1 MSTGSIDGL
10 RVIENFITPEEESEL
25 ISEIDNR
32 EWGGNGIPPNPEMKR
47 RTQHYGYEFS
57 YRHRN
62 ARYIGLLPSMFS
74 FLLSRLVSEGIVPSP
89 PDMCTVNEYNL
100 KQGIMPHR
108 DASLFG
114 PTILSLSLLSPCL
127 MRFEKEGEDE
137 IKVLLPIR
145 NELSFFEFLPLAQ
158 RSLLVM
164 TNSSRFDYKH
174 SISKDEIEYL
184 GDQKIVRGRRV
195 SLTFRS
201 LIKEES
207 KME

>member
-10 RVIENFITPEEESEL
+10 RVIENFITLEEESEL
-25 ISEIDNR
+25 INEIDKR
-32 EWGGNGIPPNPEMKR
+32 EWGGNGLPPNPEMKR
-47 RTQHYGYEFS
+47 RSQHYGYEFS
-57 YRHRN
+57 YRYRN
-62 ARYIGLLPSMFS
+62 ARYMGPLPSMLS
-74 FLLSRLVSEGIVPSP
+74 FILSRLVSEDIVATP

-100 KQGIMPHR
+100 KQGIMPHT
-108 DASLFG
+108 DVVSLFG

-137 IKVLLPIR
+137 IKVLLP
-145 NELSFFEFLPLAQ
+145 Q

-164 TNSSRFDYKH
+164 AKSSRFDYKH

-195 SLTFRS
+195 SLTFRNI
-201 LIKEES
+201 IKEGLN
-207 KME
+207 